1 MVSELIR
8 VEVVYALP
16 LKQIRLMVNV
26 PHSSTVRDVL
36 LESGLLR
43 RVPELSLDSIKVG
56 IYSRMVALDFPVKGG
71 ERLEVYRPLT
81 ADPRAMRKQRADK
94 AKDDA
99 RA

>member
-56 IYSRMVALDFPVKGG
+56 IYSRVVALDFPVKGG
-71 ERLEVYRPLT
+71 GRLEVYRPLT